1 MISQICKIQDQRN
14 RDPFLSRFHDSILLF
29 KGSFPHI
36 RKIVSGSRG
45 KRRSDIEGSRDGLS
59 EIDSMH
65 QKCSGH
71 IHRAPKSRDLK
82 DSTPARSSFSG
93 KRCFFLRQMRE
104 ICLAAEF
111 REARSRFPDE
121 YFRFQ
126 YLQRCGNRIFDRG
139 TYIHL
144 RHHVSTRRCET
155 RSTMMRLFT

>member
-1 MISQICKIQDQRN
+1 MIRSS
-14 RDPFLSRFHDSILLF
+14 RDSTAQFYYLKDRPLIF
-29 KGSFPHI
+29 
-36 RKIVSGSRG
+36 RKIESGSHG

-65 QKCSGH
+65 HKCSGH

-82 DSTPARSSFSG
+82 DSTPARFSFSG

-144 RHHVSTRRCET
+144 RHHVSTRRCEK
-155 RSTMMRLFT
+155 RSTMMRLIYHRKKILPIHIIR